1 MKKKLDYYGLFKPK
15 SNWQKLFMIMKISAF
30 LLFCCL
36 VNIFAGPTYSQ
47 STKISLNLK
56 DATIED
62 VLNKIE
68 DVSEFYFLFNQK
80 LIDVNQK
87 VNIEADKEPIKD
99 ILDHIFKNEGIN
111 FVVYDRQI
119 ILTPSDVS
127 SLSAALQQLKITG
140 TITDENGKPL
150 PGATI
155 QIEGTA
161 VGVLSDVNGKYSID
175 IKNVNAVLV
184 FSFVGFDTQRVSV
197 SGRTTIDLQMLPNSR
212 QLEEVVVV
220 GYGQQKKRDVTGATS
235 SIRADVI
242 ASRPITR
249 VDQALQGTTPGVSV
263 TSNSGQP
270 GQGVSVRIRGIN
282 SITGSNDPL
291 YVIDGYVGGNIDAV
305 TPDDIESIEI
315 LKDASSTA
323 IYGSRGSNGVV
334 MITTKRGA
342 EGKLKVD
349 FSTWGSA
356 ASMPRYLSLMNA
368 LQFATVKNEL
378 KPGSFSDASISS
390 FQTNPGTDW
399 QKEVTR
405 TAYVQNYQLTLSG
418 GTADVKYLVA
428 GGYLDQPGI
437 MINSDYKRADVRIN
451 LDVKASDKLDFK
463 FNVNGFQGT
472 SHNTS
477 YSGDLYDPLPLAVTW
492 DPTSPVKDNN
502 GAYIYHSAFGND
514 QINPVAQA
522 MNQSAD
528 GLMND
533 YTTTGMLN
541 YKIIKALTFTS
552 TASIQS
558 QYQRNPSVYNKYT
571 AAGFGNSDNATVINN
586 RNMVFQNSNYFTYN
600 NTFGDHAITLTAL
613 YEQQSY
619 VHTGVTARSNN
630 LSSYNNG
637 YYNLGLGAAQ
647 ITTSEYTADQLQSY
661 MGRLNY
667 SYKGKYLLTA
677 SVRDDG
683 SSHLT
688 TKYSV
693 FPSVALGWVI
703 SKENFLNDSKAI
715 SNLKIRASWGKTGNQ
730 SVGAYSTIPGIGV
743 NSPYAYISGAV
754 VSTPLQ
760 SAVAQNLKW
769 ETTTQYDAGLDATFL
784 KGRLTFTVD
793 WYSKKVSDLLYNVN
807 NDSYYG
813 GGTHTANVGSLSNK
827 GIEFTLGGT
836 PVSTNAVKWNTFIT
850 LSFNSNKILDLGGN
864 DNIQING
871 VGQQQTGLSLLKVG
885 QPLGE
890 FYGYTFIGTWKTSE
904 AAQAA
909 TYGLKPGDAKFLDI
923 DNSGKYDAGDVGP
936 IGNALPKYTFGFT
949 NDISFANFSL
959 SFMFQGMQGNKIYST
974 LFPSMYGNSG
984 DARDAT
990 SSDVLNMW
998 TAANET
1004 NFPVVSSTSNRI
1016 NSSRYVFDASF
1027 IKLKNIS
1034 LTFSVPNKLIKSYMS
1049 KLEVYVSGQNVFCIT
1064 PYKGYDPETTTAAA
1078 TGASAQGVSIQ
1089 GLETGSIPNPRTY
1102 TVGLRATF

>member
-1 MKKKLDYYGLFKPK
+1 MKKKLDYSGLFKPK
-15 SNWQKLFMIMKISAF
+15 SNWHKLFMIMKISAF

-56 DATIED
+56 DATIEE

-87 VNIEADKEPIKD
+87 VNIEAENEPIKD
-99 ILDHIFKNEGIN
+99 ILNDLLKKEGVN

-127 SLSAALQQLKITG
+127 SLSAAIQQLKIAG
-140 TITDENGKPL
+140 TVTDENGKPM
-150 PGATI
+150 PGTTV
-155 QIEGTA
+155 QIEGTSI
-161 VGVLSDVNGKYSID
+161 GVLTDANGKYSID
-175 IKNVNAVLV
+175 IKNINSVLV
-184 FSFVGFDTQRVSV
+184 FSFVGYDIQKVTAN
-197 SGRTTIDLQMLPNSR
+197 GRTTIDLQMVPNLK

-220 GYGQQKKRDVTGATS
+220 GYGTQRKRDVTGATS
-235 SIRADVI
+235 SIKADVI
-242 ASRPITR
+242 AIRPITR

-270 GQGVSVRIRGIN
+270 GKAVSVRIRGIN

-305 TPDDIESIEI
+305 TPDDIESIEV

-334 MITTKRGA
+334 MITTKRGS

-349 FSTWGSA
+349 FSAWGSA
-356 ASMPRYLSLMNA
+356 ASMPRYLSLMDA
-368 LQFATVKNEL
+368 YDFATVKNEM
-378 KPGSFSDASISS
+378 KPGSFTDAQLTS

-399 QKEVTR
+399 QKAVTR

-418 GTADVKYLVA
+418 GTADVKYLVS

-437 MINSDYKRADVRIN
+437 MINSDYKRADMRIN

-463 FNVNGFQGT
+463 FNVIGYQGT
-472 SHNTS
+472 SHNNN
-477 YSGDLYDPLPLAVTW
+477 YSGDLYDPLALAVTW
-492 DPTSPVKDNN
+492 DPTSPIKDAN
-502 GAYIYHSAFGND
+502 GVYIYHSAFGND

-522 MNQSAD
+522 RNQASD
-528 GLMND
+528 GIMND

-541 YKIIKALTFTS
+541 YKIIKGLTFTS

-558 QYQRNPSVYNKYT
+558 QFQRNPSVFNKYT
-571 AAGFGNSDNATVINN
+571 AAGFGNSDNATVVDN
-586 RNMVFQNSNYFTYN
+586 RNVVFQNSNYFTYN

-619 VHTGVTARSNN
+619 QHTGVTARSNN

-661 MGRLNY
+661 MGRINY
-667 SYKGKYLLTA
+667 SYKEKYLLTA

-703 SKENFLNDSKAI
+703 SKENFLKDSQAI
-715 SNLKIRASWGKTGNQ
+715 SNLKIRGSWGKTGNQ

-743 NSPYAYISGAV
+743 NSPYAYISGAI

-769 ETTTQYDAGLDATFL
+769 ETTAQYDAGLDAAFL

-807 NDSYYG
+807 NDVYYG
-813 GGTHTANVGSLSNK
+813 GGNHAANVGSLSNK
-827 GIEFTLGGT
+827 GLEFTLGGT
-836 PVSTNAVKWNTFIT
+836 PVSGDVVRWNTYLT
-850 LSFNSNKILDLGGN
+850 LSFNTNKILDLGGN

-871 VGQQQTGLSLLKVG
+871 IGQQQTGLSLLKVG
-885 QPLGE
+885 EPLGE

-909 TYGLKPGDAKFLDI
+909 AYGCKPGDAKFLDI

-949 NDISFANFSL
+949 NDISYSNFSL
-959 SFMFQGMQGNKIYST
+959 SFMFQGMKGNKISST

-990 SSDVLNMW
+990 SVDVLNMW

-1004 NFPVVSSTSNRI
+1004 DFPVVSSGSNRI

-1027 IKLKNIS
+1027 VKLKNIS
-1034 LTFSVPNKLIKSYMS
+1034 LTYTLPKRIIKGIS
-1049 KLEVYVSGQNVFCIT
+1049 KLEIYVSGQNVFCIT
-1064 PYKGYDPETTTAAA
+1064 PYKGFDPETTTAAA

-1089 GLETGSIPNPRTY
+1089 GLETGSVPNPRSY
-1102 TVGLRATF
+1102 TIGIRASF

>member
-1 MKKKLDYYGLFKPK
+1 MKLT
-15 SNWQKLFMIMKISAF
+15 IVIAF
-30 LLFCCL
+30 LSVLQ
-36 VNIFAGPTYSQ
+36 VSANVYVTDPT
-47 STKISLNLK
+47 L
-56 DATIED
+56 
-62 VLNKIE
+62 
-68 DVSEFYFLFNQK
+68 
-80 LIDVNQK
+80 
-87 VNIEADKEPIKD
+87 P
-99 ILDHIFKNEGIN
+99 
-111 FVVYDRQI
+111 
-119 ILTPSDVS
+119 
-127 SLSAALQQLKITG
+127 LQQQKITG
-140 TITDENGKPL
+140 TVVDKTNGEALAGVNVVVQGTTAGAIT
-150 PGATI
+150 
-155 QIEGTA
+155 
-161 VGVLSDVNGKYSID
+161 DVNGKYSIAVANT
-175 IKNVNAVLV
+175 NVTLE
-184 FSFVGFDTQRVSV
+184 FSFIGYDKVTVPAGGKSV
-197 SGRTTIDLQMLPNSR
+197 IDV
-212 QLEEVVVV
+212 QLSNASTLLNEVVVV
-220 GYGQQKKRDVTGATS
+220 GYGVQRKRDVTGSTS
-235 SIRADVI
+235 SIKADVI

-263 TSNSGQP
+263 ESNSGQP
-270 GQGVSVRIRGIN
+270 GRGVSVRIRGIN

-291 YVIDGYVGGNIDAV
+291 YVIDGYVGGNIEAIS
-305 TPDDIESIEI
+305 PDDIESIEI
-315 LKDASSTA
+315 LKDASATA

-334 MITTKRGA
+334 MVTTKRGS
-342 EGKLKVD
+342 EGKMKVD
-349 FSTWGSA
+349 FSAWGSA
-356 ASMPRYLSLMNA
+356 ASMPKYLSLMNA
-368 LQFATVKNEL
+368 FDFATVKNEM
-378 KPGSFSDASISS
+378 KPGSFTDAQLTS

-399 QKEVTR
+399 QKAITR

-428 GGYLDQPGI
+428 GGYLNQPGI
-437 MINSDYKRADVRIN
+437 IINSGYQRADMRVN

-463 FNVNGFQGT
+463 FNVIGFQGKG
-472 SHNTS
+472 HNNG

-492 DPTSPVKDNN
+492 DPTSPIKDAN
-502 GAYIYHSAFGND
+502 GVYIYHSAFGND

-528 GLMND
+528 NTTNN

-541 YKIIKALTFTS
+541 YKIIKGLTFTS
-552 TASIQS
+552 TASIES
-558 QYQRNPSVYNKYT
+558 QYQRQPSVFNKYT
-571 AAGFGNSDNATVINN
+571 AAGFGNSDNATVVNN
-586 RNMVFQNSNYFTYN
+586 RYSVFQNSNYFTYN
-600 NTFGDHAITLTAL
+600 NTFGDHTVTLTAL
-613 YEQQSY
+613 YEQQSTQS
-619 VHTGVTARSNN
+619 TGVTARANN

-647 ITTSEYTADQLQSY
+647 VTTSSYTADQLQSY
-661 MGRLNY
+661 MGRINY
-667 SYKGKYLLTA
+667 SYKEKYLLTA

-688 TKYSV
+688 QHYSI

-703 SKENFLNDSKAI
+703 SKENFLKDSQAI
-715 SNLKIRASWGKTGNQ
+715 SNLKLRGSWGKTGNQ

-743 NSPYAYISGAV
+743 NSPYAYLSGAV

-769 ETTTQYDAGLDATFL
+769 ETTAQYDAGLDAAFL

-807 NDSYYG
+807 NDVYYG
-813 GGTHTANVGSLSNK
+813 GGSHAANVGSLENK
-827 GIEFTLGGT
+827 GLEFTLGGT

-864 DNIQING
+864 DNIQVNG
-871 VGQQQTGLSLLKVG
+871 VGQQQSGLSLLKVG

-909 TYGLKPGDAKFLDI
+909 TYGLKPGDAKFLDK

-949 NDISFANFSL
+949 NDISYANFSL
-959 SFMFQGMQGNKIYST
+959 NFMFQGMQGNKIYST

-990 SSDVLNMW
+990 STDVLNMW

-1004 NFPVVSSTSNRI
+1004 DFPVVSSTSNRI

-1027 IKLKNIS
+1027 VKLKNIS
-1034 LTFSVPNKLIKSYMS
+1034 LTYTVPKRLIKSFMS
-1049 KLEVYVSGQNVFCIT
+1049 NLEVYVSGQNVFCIT

-1102 TVGLRATF
+1102 TVGIRASF

>member
-1 MKKKLDYYGLFKPK
+1 MKKKLQNLIPISKPGIK
-15 SNWQKLFMIMKISAF
+15 KLLLTMKLAIVIAF
-30 LLFCCL
+30 LSVLQ
-36 VNIFAGPTYSQ
+36 VSANAYVTDPT
-47 STKISLNLK
+47 L
-56 DATIED
+56 
-62 VLNKIE
+62 
-68 DVSEFYFLFNQK
+68 
-80 LIDVNQK
+80 
-87 VNIEADKEPIKD
+87 P
-99 ILDHIFKNEGIN
+99 
-111 FVVYDRQI
+111 
-119 ILTPSDVS
+119 
-127 SLSAALQQLKITG
+127 LQQQKITG
-140 TITDENGKPL
+140 TVVDKSTGEALAGVNVVVQGTTSGAIT
-150 PGATI
+150 
-155 QIEGTA
+155 
-161 VGVLSDVNGKYSID
+161 DVNGKYSIPVTST
-175 IKNVNAVLV
+175 NVSLE
-184 FSFVGFDTQRVSV
+184 FSFIGYDKVTVPANGKSV
-197 SGRTTIDLQMLPNSR
+197 IDV
-212 QLEEVVVV
+212 QLSNASTLLNEVVVV
-220 GYGQQKKRDVTGATS
+220 GYGVQRKRDVTGATS
-235 SIRADVI
+235 SIKSDVI

-270 GQGVSVRIRGIN
+270 GKGVSVRIRGIN

-291 YVIDGYVGGNIDAV
+291 YVIDGYVGGNIEAV
-305 TPDDIESIEI
+305 SPDDIESMEI

-349 FSTWGSA
+349 FSAWGSA

-368 LQFATVKNEL
+368 FDFATVKNEIA
-378 KPGSFSDASISS
+378 PGTFSAAQLTD

-399 QKEVTR
+399 QKAVTR

-418 GTADVKYLVA
+418 GNADVKYLIA

-437 MINSDYKRADVRIN
+437 LINQDYQRADMRIN

-463 FNVNGFQGT
+463 FNVVGFQGK
-472 SHNTS
+472 SHNNN
-477 YSGDLYDPLPLAVTW
+477 YSGDAYDPLPLAATW
-492 DPTSPVKDNN
+492 DPTSPIKDDL
-502 GAYIYHSAFGND
+502 GTYIYHSAYGND

-522 MNQSAD
+522 MNQSSD

-541 YKIIKALTFTS
+541 YKIIKGLTFTS

-558 QYQRNPSVYNKYT
+558 QYQRNPSVYNKFT
-571 AAGFGNSDNATVINN
+571 ASGFGNGDNAQVVDN
-586 RNMVFQNSNYFTYN
+586 RNTVFQNANYFTYN
-600 NTFGDHAITLTAL
+600 NTFGDHTITLTAL
-613 YEQQSY
+613 YEQQAY
-619 VHTGVTARSNN
+619 RHTGVTARANN

-647 ITTSEYTADQLQSY
+647 VTTSEYTADQLQSY
-661 MGRLNY
+661 MGRINY
-667 SYKGKYLLTA
+667 SYKEKYLITA

-688 TKYSV
+688 SHYAV

-703 SKENFLNDSKAI
+703 SKENFLKDSQAI
-715 SNLKIRASWGKTGNQ
+715 TNLKLRGSWGKTGNQ

-743 NSPYAYISGAV
+743 NSPYAYPGGAI

-760 SAVAQNLKW
+760 AAVATNLKW
-769 ETTTQYDAGLDATFL
+769 ETTTQYDAGLDAAFL

-793 WYSKKVSDLLYNVN
+793 WYTKKVSDLLYNVN
-807 NDSYYG
+807 NDVYYG
-813 GGTHTANVGSLSNK
+813 GGNHAANIGSLENK
-827 GIEFTLGGT
+827 GLEFTLGGT
-836 PVSTNAVKWNTFIT
+836 PVSGDVVKWSTFFT
-850 LSFNSNKILDLGGN
+850 LSFNNNKIVDLGGQ

-871 VGQQQTGLSLLKVG
+871 VGQQQGGLSLLKVG

-890 FYGYTFIGTWKTSE
+890 FFGYTFIGTWKTSE

-909 TYGLKPGDAKFLDI
+909 VYGLKPGDAKYLDK
-923 DNSGKYDAGDVGP
+923 DNSGKYDVGDVGP
-936 IGNALPKYTFGFT
+936 IGNALPKYSFGFT
-949 NDISFANFSL
+949 NDISYSNFSL
-959 SFMFQGMQGNKIYST
+959 NFMFQGMQGNKIFST
-974 LFPSMYGNSG
+974 LFPSTYGSAA

-990 SSDVLNMW
+990 SADALNMW
-998 TAANET
+998 STANET
-1004 NFPVVSSTSNRI
+1004 DFPVLNSTSNKV

-1034 LTFSVPNKLIKSYMS
+1034 LTYSIPNRLIKSFMS
-1049 KLEVYVSGQNVFCIT
+1049 KLDIYVSGQNVFCIT

-1102 TVGLRATF
+1102 TVGIRASF